1 MSRIRSPH
9 GTPLLRLI
17 AGALGLL
24 LALPAGAYDFP
35 LSSNAI
41 RDAYFLGIRQGSL
54 DAQFRAKYEP
64 CQSSNKVTA
73 RRKSGL
79 RRHFCRSQSP

>member
-1 MSRIRSPH
+1 VKYEPDSFSH

-41 RDAYFLGIRQGSL
+41 RDAYFWEFAG
-54 DAQFRAKYEP
+54 
-64 CQSSNKVTA
+64 
-73 RRKSGL
+73 
-79 RRHFCRSQSP
+79 